1 MINKMK
7 IIKNVSIKLK
17 IMISVCGMTVIM
29 MLVGVI
35 GILGMSDIKT
45 DYNHVIDVNVNEI
58 LLAEDLSGCF
68 TDLQNQAFSHILAT
82 DKSTQR
88 ELIAKMDEINVQI
101 GTLLEEFESN
111 LSDPENDSQ
120 YQLLLQKYD
129 EFMVAFNQAVLLS
142 KVDYKDTAIE
152 IANSN
157 LTSIGKEINQ
167 ILSQIKDS
175 SRESMNASVQNSEEN
190 YGQCLAA
197 SIMTCVVGI
206 IIAIFNIIV
215 CIFEIAKP
223 ILKMNSKLQEIIT
236 DIVEGRGDL
245 TKRIDANG
253 KDEIGQLGTGI
264 NGFIEN
270 LQQIMGKITGDSKQ
284 LDEIVGIVT
293 ENVSVA
299 NENACSVSAAMEQLS
314 ASMEEVS
321 VTTSGVNENANMVGG
336 NVVEL
341 ANASKELSGYAGEME
356 GRANDMEKMAVAN
369 KNNTSNVINGI
380 LESLK
385 KAMEDSKSVDKVNDL
400 TNEILSISSQTNLL
414 ALNASIEAARA
425 GEAGKGFAVVAEEI
439 RQLADSS
446 RDTASN
452 IQNINAMVTAAVKE
466 LIRNSDDMVNYINE
480 TILPDYDN
488 FVASGRQYRDDAVHV
503 NDIVG
508 NFSNMS
514 VNLEGLVKDIIGAI
528 SGISTA
534 VEESANAVTTAAMNT
549 SDLVQEMTQIKK
561 EMGSNQEIAMQLKDE
576 AERFVNL

>member
-1 MINKMK
+1 MK
-7 IIKNVSIKLK
+7 IVRNMSIKLK
-17 IMISVCGMTVIM
+17 IMIPVIGMTLVTL
-29 MLVGVI
+29 LVGLI

-45 DYNHVIDVNVNEI
+45 DYNHVINVNVDEI

-68 TDLQNQAFSHILAT
+68 IDLQNQAFSHILAT
-82 DKSTQR
+82 DKSAQK
-88 ELIAKMDEINVQI
+88 ELRAQMDEINAQI
-101 GTLLEEFESN
+101 GTLLEEFESK
-111 LSDPENDSQ
+111 LDDPENDSQ
-120 YQLLLQKYD
+120 YQMLLQKYD
-129 EFMVAFNQAVLLS
+129 EFLVAFNQTLFLS
-142 KVDYKDTAIE
+142 KVDFDDLAIE
-152 IANSN
+152 IANTS
-157 LTSIGKEINQ
+157 LTNAGQEINQ
-167 ILSQIKDS
+167 ILSQIENTS
-175 SRESMNASVQNSEEN
+175 HESMNASVANSEEN
-190 YGQCLAA
+190 YGQCVAA
-197 SIMTCVVGI
+197 AAATITLGI
-206 IIAIFNIIV
+206 IIAIFNIFV

-223 ILKMNSKLQEIIT
+223 ILKMNGTLQEIIT

-245 TKRIDANG
+245 TKRINVRG

-284 LDEIVGIVT
+284 LDEIVGTVT
-293 ENVSVA
+293 ENVSIA

-321 VTTSGVNENANMVGG
+321 ATTSGVNENANMVGG

-341 ANASKELSGYAGEME
+341 ANASKELSGYAEEME
-356 GRANDMEKMAVAN
+356 DRANDMEKTAVAN

-425 GEAGKGFAVVAEEI
+425 GEAGKGFAVVADEI

-466 LIRNSDDMVNYINE
+466 LIRNSGDIVNYINE

-508 NFSNMS
+508 NFSKMS
-514 VNLEGLVKDIIGAI
+514 VELEGLVKDIVEAI

-561 EMGSNQEIAMQLKDE
+561 EMSSNQEIAVQLKGE

>member
-7 IIKNVSIKLK
+7 IIKNMSIKLK
-17 IMISVCGMTVIM
+17 IMIPVIGMTLVTL
-29 MLVGVI
+29 LVGLI
-35 GILGMSDIKT
+35 GILGMTNIKAN
-45 DYNHVIDVNVNEI
+45 YNHVMDVNVDEI
-58 LLAEDLSGCF
+58 LLAEDLSGCIIEV
-68 TDLQNQAFSHILAT
+68 QNMAFSHILAT
-82 DKSTQR
+82 DKATQKEIR
-88 ELIAKMDEINVQI
+88 EKMSVMNEQI
-101 GTLLEEFESN
+101 VTLLEEFGNN
-111 LSDPENDSQ
+111 LEDPDNDSQ

-129 EFMVAFNQAVLLS
+129 EFIVAFNQTVLLS
-142 KVDYKDTAIE
+142 KVDFDDTATE
-152 IANSN
+152 IANTTIINSG
-157 LTSIGKEINQ
+157 SEMNQ
-167 ILSQIKDS
+167 ILSEIAAAS
-175 SRESMNASVQNSEEN
+175 EESMNASVEHSEAN
-190 YGQCLAA
+190 YRECVAA
-197 SIMTCVVGI
+197 SILTTAIGI

-223 ILKMNSKLQEIIT
+223 ILKMNNKLQEIIT

-245 TKRIDANG
+245 TKRIDVNG

-284 LDEIVGIVT
+284 LDEIVGTVT
-293 ENVSVA
+293 ENVSIA

-321 VTTSGVNENANMVGG
+321 ATTSGVNENANMVGG

-341 ANASKELSGYAGEME
+341 ANASKELSGYAEEME
-356 GRANDMEKMAVAN
+356 DRANDMEKTAVAN

-425 GEAGKGFAVVAEEI
+425 GEAGKGFAVVADEI

-466 LIRNSDDMVNYINE
+466 LIRNSGDIVNYINE

-508 NFSNMS
+508 NFSKMS
-514 VNLEGLVKDIIGAI
+514 VDLEGLVKDIVEAI

-561 EMGSNQEIAMQLKDE
+561 EMISNQEIAVQLKGE